1 MLLIVLIIGCG
12 HMYIWTMYYHYGV
25 SPTLPHDQLYSI
37 TFSFFIPTG
46 SPPVGA
52 IVGAILVVV
61 VVLRIT
67 AGIKAW
73 RYCK

>member
-1 MLLIVLIIGCG
+1 VLIIGCG

>member
-1 MLLIVLIIGCG
+1 
-12 HMYIWTMYYHYGV
+12 MYIWTMYYHYGV

-37 TFSFFIPTG
+37 TLSFFIPTG

-61 VVLRIT
+61 VVLGIT
-67 AGIKAW
+67 AGITAW
-73 RYCK
+73 RYRT